1 MFKAINHLRRTTTPQ
16 PSAVS
21 PGRASLPSSYAPVY
35 TQIEP
40 TPPAARNFL
49 HAIVSRLP
57 GFRGRFE
64 KTLSPI
70 VDAATVGD
78 MKRAF
83 QGLAELTTLAAAR
96 PQDTA
101 RVFEKASQSRNALYV
116 HLAAIACGMHTSLL
130 PALALIPHLKGN
142 HALVLECLRTVA
154 PHRPH
159 EAHLLTKK
167 LFKNTHIPTDARLH
181 IFRELA
187 MTKGFADKGLLTGGF
202 EMLMA
207 GATPHERNRHIY
219 PSLMNMVERW
229 RPLDNTLRV
238 HHAMVGECLRG
249 WISGCQ
255 IITDDNHTR
264 AQKLLMM
271 PPSARG

>member
-1 MFKAINHLRRTTTPQ
+1 MFRIINHLRRITTPQ
-16 PSAVS
+16 PSADS
-21 PGRASLPSSYAPVY
+21 PRRASLPSTCAPVY
-35 TQIEP
+35 TQIAP
-40 TPPAARNFL
+40 TPSAARNYL
-49 HAIVSRLP
+49 HAITSRLP
-57 GFRGRFE
+57 GFKGRFE
-64 KTLSPI
+64 RTLSPI

-96 PQDTA
+96 PQNAA
-101 RVFEKASQSRNALYV
+101 RVFEKAAQSRNALYV
-116 HLAAIACGMHTSLL
+116 HLAAIACGMPTSLL
-130 PALALIPHLKGN
+130 SALALIPHLKGN
-142 HALVLECLRTVA
+142 HTLVLECLRTVA

-159 EAHLLTKK
+159 EAYLLTKK
-167 LFKNTHIPTDARLH
+167 LFENPRISTDARLR

-187 MTKGFADKGLLTGGF
+187 MTKGFADKGLLAGGF

-207 GATPHERNRHIY
+207 GATPHERNHQIY

-229 RPLDNTLRV
+229 RPLDGALKV
-238 HHAMVGECLRG
+238 HDAMVGECLRG

-255 IITDDNHTR
+255 IITDDNHAR
-264 AQKLLMM
+264 AQKLLML